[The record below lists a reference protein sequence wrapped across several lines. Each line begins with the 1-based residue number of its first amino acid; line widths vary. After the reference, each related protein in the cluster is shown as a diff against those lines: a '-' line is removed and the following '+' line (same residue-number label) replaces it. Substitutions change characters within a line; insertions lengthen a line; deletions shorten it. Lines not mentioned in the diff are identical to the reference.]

1 MLLAHSL
8 EGRSGPRP
16 GPPNDPPRDHLAL
29 TGPRMDAG
37 GPRQEFTLTFD
48 TLGLSPAS
56 LRAVHDQGYLSP
68 TPIQSQAIPLILD
81 GRDLL
86 AGAQTGTGKT
96 AAFVLPM
103 LERLHASR
111 ASGPRGVR
119 ALVVVPTREL
129 ALQVEQSVRT
139 YGAHRPVRS
148 TAIYGGVSMD
158 RQVRALRGGVEI
170 VVATPG
176 RLLDHVRQ
184 GTVNL
189 GHVEILVLDEADR
202 MLDMGFIPD
211 IKRILALL
219 PTDRQSLLFSA
230 TFSPPIRRFA
240 EDLLRDPASVD
251 AAPRNTTVTA
261 IQQVIHPVDRGRKR
275 QLLSHL
281 VRSRNVEQ
289 VLVFTRTKRGADR
302 LAEQLG
308 SDGIN
313 ASAIHGNKSQSQ
325 RVRALGAFKEGRTQ
339 VLVATDIAA
348 RGLDIEA
355 LPHVVNFEP
364 PIVPED
370 YVHRIGRTGRAGQ
383 EGMATSLVS
392 GDEQELMDGIE
403 KLLQHPIRREVVAGF
418 EPSAA
423 DRAMVA
429 APTTARAGRRPQDG
443 GARSRVASGQGIGRP
458 GQRPMNG
465 RPPRG
470 ADRDGPSGHQH
481 REARR
486 YGPGTPSG
494 GPGDEQRWAR
504 QRPVGS
510 PGTEVLRALPGERF
524 GGSRA
529 MGSRNVSHPQGGNAP
544 AGTIARSG
552 RGPR

>member
-1 MLLAHSL
+1 M
-8 EGRSGPRP
+8 
-16 GPPNDPPRDHLAL
+16 
-29 TGPRMDAG
+29 
-37 GPRQEFTLTFD
+37 TFD

-68 TPIQSQAIPLILD
+68 TPIQAQAIPLILE

-103 LERLHASR
+103 LERLHAR
-111 ASGPRGVR
+111 RPSGPRSVR

-129 ALQVEQSVRT
+129 ALQVEQSVRA

-148 TAIYGGVSMD
+148 TAIYGGVSME
-158 RQVRALRGGVEI
+158 RQVRALRAGAEI

-184 GTVNL
+184 GTVDL
-189 GHVEILVLDEADR
+189 GRVEILVLDEADR
-202 MLDMGFIPD
+202 MLDMGFMPD
-211 IKRILALL
+211 IRRILALL
-219 PTDRQSLLFSA
+219 PAERQSLLFSA
-230 TFSPPIRRFA
+230 TFAPPIRRLA

-251 AAPRNTTVTA
+251 AAPRNTTVPA
-261 IQQVIHPVDRGRKR
+261 IAQVIHPVDRGRKR

-281 VRSRNVEQ
+281 VRSREVEQ

-308 SDGIN
+308 SDGIS

-325 RVRALGAFKEGRTQ
+325 RVRALSGFKEGRTQ

-364 PIVPED
+364 PTVPED

-383 EGMATSLVS
+383 EGLATSLVS
-392 GDEQELMDGIE
+392 ADEQDLVKGIE
-403 KLLQHPIRREVVAGF
+403 KLLQRPIRREVVAGF
-418 EPSAA
+418 EPTNADRVMTAEVRPAA
-423 DRAMVA
+423 DGRARRPVYGSNRPAPARSASRHAGRHAPQA
-429 APTTARAGRRPQDG
+429 APRPTAVDRSSWP
-443 GARSRVASGQGIGRP
+443 GARPAG
-458 GQRPMNG
+458 
-465 RPPRG
+465 
-470 ADRDGPSGHQH
+470 
-481 REARR
+481 
-486 YGPGTPSG
+486 GTM
-494 GPGDEQRWAR
+494 A
-504 QRPVGS
+504 V
-510 PGTEVLRALPGERF
+510 ALPGERLS
-524 GGSRA
+524 GGR
-529 MGSRNVSHPQGGNAP
+529 AP
-544 AGTIARSG
+544 AARDHGPG
-552 RGPR
+552 RHGGDRPTWAPPRSRRAASER